1 MKNLSKSLFIVLIT
15 ILLSACGGSK
25 QATIDNMPPSDVKD
39 EIKNMPDFYTNPPED
54 SDEYLFATGTAISSR
69 QQVALQKAEN
79 NARQV
84 FAQKFGE
91 TVDALQK
98 SFTEEVT
105 SGNNANFAESFSN
118 VNKILASQELKGV
131 STVERVFMPAND
143 NTQFR
148 SYVLLRMPVG
158 QAKQALE
165 NALSQEEELYIKFKE
180 SKAFEELEEALK
192 KAKGN
197 NE

>member
-1 MKNLSKSLFIVLIT
+1 M
-15 ILLSACGGSK
+15 LLSACGGSK
-25 QATIDNMPPSDVKD
+25 QASLDNMPPSDVKD
-39 EIKNMPDFYTNPPED
+39 EIKNMPEFYQNPPED
-54 SDEYLFATGTAISSR
+54 SDDYLFATGTAISSGQR
-69 QQVALQKAEN
+69 VSLQKAEN

-105 SGNNANFAESFSN
+105 SGNSSNFADSFSN

-131 STVERVFMPAND
+131 STVERVFIPAND

-148 SYVLLRMPVG
+148 SYVLMRMPVG

-192 KAKGN
+192 NAQQN
-197 NE
+197 N

>member
-1 MKNLSKSLFIVLIT
+1 MKTYSISILFVLT
-15 ILLSACGGSK
+15 AILLSACGGSK
-25 QATIDNMPPSDVKD
+25 KASLDNMPPSDVKD
-39 EIKNMPDFYTNPPED
+39 EIKNMPEFYQNPPED
-54 SDEYLFATGTAISSR
+54 SDNYLFATGTAISSR
-69 QQVALQKAEN
+69 QRVALQKAEN

-105 SGNNANFAESFSN
+105 SGNSSNFADSFSN

-131 STVERVFMPAND
+131 STVERVFIPAND

-148 SYVLLRMPVG
+148 SYVLMRMPVG
-158 QAKQALE
+158 QARQALE

-192 KAKGN
+192 NAQLN
-197 NE
+197 N